1 MFSISLDERLHIAPI
16 TTPRRILDLGTGT
29 GIWAVEIAEKFPNA
43 SVIGNDLSAIQ
54 PRWVPPNLSFEVDD
68 IEAEWN
74 YKIPFDFIHSR
85 HLDYSIANWDRLI
98 KQCFRFT
105 RPGGWCEWQ
114 ECEYN
119 LYSEDGTFIENNA
132 VDRWVKGLI
141 EAATEMGRVASPG
154 LITEKY
160 AREAGFVNIT
170 HEVHKIPMTPWAKE
184 TKYKEIGAFNLAGI
198 LENLE
203 GVSLALYTRVLG
215 WSPEEVY
222 AFLAQVRKEFK
233 NPGAHGVCFVLKKI
247 PWKRNI

>member
-1 MFSISLDERLHIAPI
+1 MYFGLLYNSTNVVH
-16 TTPRRILDLGTGT
+16 
-29 GIWAVEIAEKFPNA
+29 K
-43 SVIGNDLSAIQ
+43 
-54 PRWVPPNLSFEVDD
+54 
-68 IEAEWN
+68 
-74 YKIPFDFIHSR
+74 
-85 HLDYSIANWDRLI
+85 
-98 KQCFRFT
+98 RFT

-184 TKYKEIGAFNLAGI
+184 TKYVGSPLQYG
-198 LENLE
+198 
-203 GVSLALYTRVLG
+203 TRNG
-215 WSPEEVY
+215 
-222 AFLAQVRKEFK
+222 R
-233 NPGAHGVCFVLKKI
+233 
-247 PWKRNI
+247 